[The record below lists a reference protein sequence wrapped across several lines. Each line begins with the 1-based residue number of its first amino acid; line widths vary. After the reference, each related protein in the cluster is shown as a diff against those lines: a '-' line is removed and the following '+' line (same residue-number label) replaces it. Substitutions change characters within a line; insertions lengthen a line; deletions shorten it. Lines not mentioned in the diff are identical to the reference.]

1 MSSWETFI
9 AWVEAP
15 EAYNWLTLL
24 GVAVGGMTA
33 IFTGYTAGT
42 QWVDRRRKVTAEWS
56 HVFNDNHIVISCKI
70 QNGTKGTIIGDRAV
84 VKGDLSHIKEGSQRE
99 KHKSWASNEAPASIE
114 IAPGGTGKLVFDVFP
129 DPVRLRKQATRYSS
143 KIGFSLSKFLWQ
155 RLHWQLPL
163 GASVSMLIRL
173 RRRSSPMRPI
183 RITHRIRIY
192 EPMAM
197 KIADNVD
204 EAAHTK

>member
-1 MSSWETFI
+1 M
-9 AWVEAP
+9 
-15 EAYNWLTLL
+15 
-24 GVAVGGMTA
+24 
-33 IFTGYTAGT
+33 
-42 QWVDRRRKVTAEWS
+42 
-56 HVFNDNHIVISCKI
+56 
-70 QNGTKGTIIGDRAV
+70 
-84 VKGDLSHIKEGSQRE
+84 KGDLSHIKEGSQRE